1 MEGIFL
7 HRFVIQK
14 ISQVRHTYID
24 LENPSKKGTFTVF
37 ILQASKKKEE
47 WITKTSK
54 TLPAYF
60 KKLHIQKI
68 KYVTIAARSG

>member
-1 MEGIFL
+1 MERIFL
-7 HRFVIQK
+7 HRVEIQK

-24 LENPSKKGTFTVF
+24 LENPSKKGSKTVF

-47 WITKTSK
+47 WVTKTSK

-60 KKLHIQKI
+60 KKIHILK
-68 KYVTIAARSG
+68 

>member
-24 LENPSKKGTFTVF
+24 LENPSKKGTFTE
-37 ILQASKKKEE
+37 ASKKKEE